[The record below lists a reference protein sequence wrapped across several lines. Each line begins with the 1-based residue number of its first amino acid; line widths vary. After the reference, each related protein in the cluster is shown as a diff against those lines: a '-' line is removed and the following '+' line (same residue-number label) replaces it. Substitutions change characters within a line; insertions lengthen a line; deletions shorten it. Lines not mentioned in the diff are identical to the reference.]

1 MRLPKLQ
8 LSPSQDLTA
17 NPPAVPIGLE
27 GRIAAVGASLAR
39 SLLGVLEAVPR
50 SGHGPQSLATAL
62 GLDKVLASRVLKA
75 LRSGDPLTTLRLL
88 PGPEPLRRVVR
99 AAARKGAG
107 AGDAA
112 AAMAAVDAF
121 ENLIRTHFGDRSL
134 LDAMLSA
141 WVPEARREFE
151 LRRKQAAFKAM
162 SQLRGVQAD
171 VLAATV
177 LLSPAADG
185 EHIDIVWLNQLQG
198 LHRVRP
204 GVRVKLS
211 SRRLSKGPTARHP
224 SSLTGEEIT
233 GSTSP
238 LVESFCSVPRPRL
251 EVRQVGETVF
261 YLLGED
267 EYGGDSAVDLVFAE
281 VNRAELNRYVPTGSG
296 RKAYFFAEVTTPAQ
310 VLQFDVLVHEDL
322 YPGQDAV
329 LRLYDA
335 SFEGVANPNDPAR
348 DIDQLDMMESVV
360 QLGKGQRGFRSA
372 ELGRYSE
379 LVEHVLAS
387 TGFDGS
393 RMRGYRCRIDYPL
406 YGSQVVMMFD
416 GVERAG
422 A

>member
-1 MRLPKLQ
+1 
-8 LSPSQDLTA
+8 
-17 NPPAVPIGLE
+17 
-27 GRIAAVGASLAR
+27 
-39 SLLGVLEAVPR
+39 
-50 SGHGPQSLATAL
+50 
-62 GLDKVLASRVLKA
+62 
-75 LRSGDPLTTLRLL
+75 
-88 PGPEPLRRVVR
+88 
-99 AAARKGAG
+99 
-107 AGDAA
+107 
-112 AAMAAVDAF
+112 MAAIDGF
-121 ENLIRTHFGDRSL
+121 EELIRTHFGDRSL

-204 GVRVKLS
+204 GVTVKLS
-211 SRRLSKGPTARHP
+211 SRRLSKGPTVRHP
-224 SSLTGEEIT
+224 RTLKGEEIT

-238 LVESFCSVPRPRL
+238 LVESFCSAPRPKL

-261 YLLGED
+261 YLLGE
-267 EYGGDSAVDLVFAE
+267 EEFGGESAVDLVFAE
-281 VNRAELNRYVPTGSG
+281 VNRAELNRFVPSGSG

-322 YPGQDAV
+322 YPGQDAA
-329 LRLYDA
+329 LRIYDA

-348 DIDQLDMMESVV
+348 DIDQLDLMESVV
-360 QLGKGQRGFRSA
+360 PLGKGQRGFRSA

-379 LVEHVLAS
+379 LVEHVLGS

-416 GVERAG
+416 GVERPTP
-422 A
+422 